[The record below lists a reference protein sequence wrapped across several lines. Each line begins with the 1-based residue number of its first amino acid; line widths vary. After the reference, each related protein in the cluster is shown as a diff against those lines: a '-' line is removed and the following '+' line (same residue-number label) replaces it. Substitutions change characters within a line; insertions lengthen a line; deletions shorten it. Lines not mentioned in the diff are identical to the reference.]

1 MLKICMKDF
10 EVCFF
15 GGGIDVIYFS
25 CLKCFIFDEQ
35 IVGIGFAL
43 FASFKAE
50 K

>member
-1 MLKICMKDF
+1 MLKICMEDF
-10 EVCFF
+10 EVWVFW
-15 GGGIDVIYFS
+15 GIDVIYFS